1 MTRPNNQIKP
11 LLERVKAVF
20 AELQAA
26 PNASKFSKTFTRAEI
41 QLMRELRL
49 AAAPRNDTRDKRKI
63 LRAIGNGCFVLPDIA
78 DETRL
83 PKIVIRKM
91 LEILVNEKAI
101 EIKHKRETGEGTP
114 KDYLILYRIVEK
126 R

>member
-11 LLERVKAVF
+11 LLERVKTVF
-20 AELQAA
+20 AELRSD
-26 PNASKFSKTFTRAEI
+26 PNAAKFAKTFTRAEI
-41 QLMRELRL
+41 ALLTELRN
-49 AAAPRNDTRDKRKI
+49 AVDPNNDSHNKRKV
-63 LRAIGNGCFVLPDIA
+63 LTAIANGCFVLPDLA

-83 PKIVIRKM
+83 PKDVLRKM

-126 R
+126 